1 MRKSLLIFLLLL
13 SSSLLNCTRD
23 KIDWTPVPDSIK
35 NKSTQKNSE
44 WGNTPLSKSVDEITF
59 TTDDKKKLSG
69 KYFYNSG
76 SKDSAQP
83 VVILIHQFNSN
94 WDEWEMSFV
103 DSLIAMNYKIFIF
116 NIRGHGGSDKQN
128 GKLESIL
135 TDPNQ
140 APMDLK
146 AAVKWLKEQKG
157 ADTNRLAA
165 IGTSVGGNMAL
176 YGALNLNIKVPIA
189 ISNGKATFEA
199 FTGYNEM
206 MMGRPSFPKIKN
218 ALLICGSKDGDHEA
232 GQKWILENFCSEPRE
247 MKVYD
252 SDLHGKKLRTE
263 HPEMNSQIF
272 NWLKK
277 YL

>member
-1 MRKSLLIFLLLL
+1 MRKSLLIFLLFL
-13 SSSLLNCTRD
+13 SFTLLNCARE

-35 NKSTQKNSE
+35 NKSTQKDAG
-44 WGNTPLSKSVDEITF
+44 WDKTPVSRYIDEITF
-59 TTDDKKKLSG
+59 ITDDKKQLRG
-69 KYFYNSG
+69 KYFYNFS

-83 VVILIHQFNSN
+83 VVLLIHQFNSN
-94 WDEWEMSFV
+94 WDEWEISFV
-103 DSLIAMNYKIFIF
+103 DSLIAMNYKVFIF

-140 APMDLK
+140 APLDLK
-146 AAVKWLKEQKG
+146 AAVKWLREQKG
-157 ADTNRLAA
+157 ADTTRLAA

-176 YGALNLNIKVPIA
+176 YGALNLIIKVPIA
-189 ISNGKATFEA
+189 ISNGKETFEA
-199 FTGYNEM
+199 FTGYNEL

-247 MKVYD
+247 MKVYNSD
-252 SDLHGKKLRTE
+252 SHGKKLRTE
-263 HPEMNSQIF
+263 NPEMNSQIF

>member
-1 MRKSLLIFLLLL
+1 LRKSLLIFLLLL
-13 SSSLLNCTRD
+13 SFSLLGCKRD

-35 NKSTQKNSE
+35 NKSTQKGAGWDNVPA
-44 WGNTPLSKSVDEITF
+44 GKYVDEINF
-59 TTDDKKKLSG
+59 TTEDNKQLRG
-69 KYFYNSG
+69 KYFYSHNA
-76 SKDSAQP
+76 KDSLQP

-94 WDEWEMSFV
+94 WDEWDMGFV
-103 DSLIAMNYKIFIF
+103 DSLIAMNCKIFIF

-140 APMDLK
+140 APLDLK
-146 AAVKWLKEQKG
+146 AAVKWLAQQKG

-176 YGALNLNIKVPIA
+176 YGALNLNIKVPVA

>member
-1 MRKSLLIFLLLL
+1 MGAGWD
-13 SSSLLNCTRD
+13 NA
-23 KIDWTPVPDSIK
+23 PV
-35 NKSTQKNSE
+35 
-44 WGNTPLSKSVDEITF
+44 SKYVDEVIF
-59 TTDDKKKLSG
+59 TTEDKKQLRG
-69 KYFYNSG
+69 KYFYSFNN
-76 SKDSAQP
+76 KDSIQP

-94 WDEWEMSFV
+94 WDEWSMDIV
-103 DSLIAMNYKIFIF
+103 DSLIQMRYKVFVF

-128 GKLESIL
+128 GKLESLL
-135 TDPNQ
+135 TDPDQ
-140 APMDLK
+140 APLDLK

-176 YGALNLNIKVPIA
+176 YGALNMNIKVPIA
-189 ISNGKATFEA
+189 ISNGKSTFEA
-199 FTGYNEM
+199 FTGYNEL

-232 GQKWILENFCSEPRE
+232 GQKWIIENFCSEPRE

-252 SDLHGKKLRTE
+252 SDKHGKFLLAQF
-263 HPEMNSQIF
+263 PEMKTIFF

>member
-1 MRKSLLIFLLLL
+1 MPAGKF
-13 SSSLLNCTRD
+13 
-23 KIDWTPVPDSIK
+23 
-35 NKSTQKNSE
+35 
-44 WGNTPLSKSVDEITF
+44 VDEITF
-59 TTDDKKKLSG
+59 TTEDNKQLRG
-69 KYFYNSG
+69 KYFYDFS

-94 WDEWEMSFV
+94 WDEWGMNIV
-103 DSLIAMNYKIFIF
+103 DSLILMRCKVFVF

-140 APMDLK
+140 APLDLK

-157 ADTNRLAA
+157 ADSTRLAA

-176 YGALNLNIKVPIA
+176 YGALNLNIKVPVA
-189 ISNGKATFEA
+189 ISNGKETFEA
-199 FTGYNEM
+199 FTGYNEL

-252 SDLHGKKLRTE
+252 SGKHGKMLLAE
-263 HPEMNSQIF
+263 FPEMNSLIF
-272 NWLKK
+272 DWLKK

>member
-13 SSSLLNCTRD
+13 SFSLLSCKRD

-35 NKSTQKNSE
+35 NKSTQKGAG
-44 WGNTPLSKSVDEITF
+44 WDNTPVSRYTDEITF
-59 TTDDKKKLSG
+59 ITYDKKQLTG
-69 KYFYNSG
+69 KYFYNNSF
-76 SKDSAQP
+76 KDSLQP

-94 WDEWEMSFV
+94 WDEWQMSFV
-103 DSLIAMNYKIFIF
+103 DSLVSLKYKVFVF
-116 NIRGHGGSDKQN
+116 NIRGHGSSDKQN

-140 APMDLK
+140 APLDIK
-146 AAVKWLKEQKG
+146 AVVKWLGEQKG
-157 ADTNRLAA
+157 ADTTRLAA

-176 YGALNLNIKVPIA
+176 CGALNLNIKVPIA
-189 ISNGKATFEA
+189 ISNGKETFEA

-218 ALLICGSKDGDHEA
+218 VLLLCGSKDGDHEA
-232 GQKWILENFCSEPRE
+232 GQKWILENFCSEPKE

-252 SDLHGKKLRTE
+252 SDAHGKKLRAE